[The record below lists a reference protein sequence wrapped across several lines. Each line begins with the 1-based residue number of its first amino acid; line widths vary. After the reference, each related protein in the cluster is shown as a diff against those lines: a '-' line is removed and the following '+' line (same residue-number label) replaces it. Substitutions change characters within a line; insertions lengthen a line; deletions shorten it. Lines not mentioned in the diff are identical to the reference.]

1 MEARTKTVEDWFAIV
16 RDGQITLPRFQ
27 RFEAWRPNQVEGVL
41 ENILRQ
47 PSLPIG
53 ALLVLE
59 VGDEELFVS
68 RPISGS
74 PEPKSK
80 PQMNLLDGQQRMTA
94 LWRALTDNYE
104 DLIVFVSLENE
115 DRPDIEICRRY
126 LSKSGKRMPLWADDP
141 ACTLE
146 RNFFPV
152 SLLCPGAKGE
162 KLMDAWTGKRE
173 QIMRPT
179 KPS

>member
-59 VGDEELFVS
+59 VGDEELLYPARSLVHLS
-68 RPISGS
+68 R
-74 PEPKSK
+74 K
-80 PQMNLLDGQQRMTA
+80 A
-94 LWRALTDNYE
+94 
-104 DLIVFVSLENE
+104 SL
-115 DRPDIEICRRY
+115 R
-126 LSKSGKRMPLWADDP
+126 
-141 ACTLE
+141 
-146 RNFFPV
+146 
-152 SLLCPGAKGE
+152 
-162 KLMDAWTGKRE
+162 
-173 QIMRPT
+173 
-179 KPS
+179 